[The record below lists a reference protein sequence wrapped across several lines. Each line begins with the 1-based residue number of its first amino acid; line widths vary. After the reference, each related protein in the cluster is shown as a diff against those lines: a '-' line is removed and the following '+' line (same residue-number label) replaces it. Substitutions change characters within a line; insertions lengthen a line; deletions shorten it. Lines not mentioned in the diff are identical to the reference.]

1 MSYKPL
7 VVIIGPTAAGK
18 TAVSVQCAQALDGE
32 IVSGDSMQVYRGM
45 DIGTAKITPHE
56 KQNIPHHMID
66 IINPNEEFSV
76 ADFQQRAQSCIDNIL
91 TRGKLPIL
99 VGGTG
104 LYIQAIVDNLDFT
117 EIEID
122 WDFRNHLKVLAREK
136 GNAYL
141 HQQLKNVDPQA
152 ALKIHPN
159 DLRRMIRALEVFEK
173 TGKPISEFQKASK
186 QIPSPYSPI
195 MIGISMEREVLYDR
209 INERVEKMFE
219 MGLEEEVKKM
229 LRKGYDSSLIA
240 MQGLGYKEVIPYL
253 QGQYDLEEV
262 KRVLKRDTRHFAKR
276 QLTWFKRDE
285 RITWFN
291 GLENHVADQI
301 ILHIKEQLI

>member
-18 TAVSVQCAQALDGE
+18 TAVSVQCAQALEGE

-45 DIGTAKITPHE
+45 DIGTAKITPYE

-66 IINPNEEFSV
+66 IINPDEEFSV
-76 ADFQQRAQSCIDNIL
+76 ADFQERAQSCIDNIL
-91 TRGKLPIL
+91 IRQKLPIL
-99 VGGTG
+99 AGGTG

-122 WDFRNHLKVLAREK
+122 WDFRNQLKALAQEK

-173 TGKPISEFQKASK
+173 TGKPISEFQKDSK

-195 MIGISMEREVLYDR
+195 MIGISMEREVLYER

-219 MGLEEEVKKM
+219 MGLEEEVKK
-229 LRKGYDSSLIA
+229 LLSKGYDPSLIA
-240 MQGLGYKEVIPYL
+240 MQGLGYKEVISYL
-253 QGQYDLEEV
+253 QGQYDLEEA

-291 GLENHVADQI
+291 GLENHVVDHI
-301 ILHIKEQLI
+301 VLHINDQLL